1 MKRFEPIGKY
11 IHLVDVRNSDLSVKK
26 LLGIA
31 SNKTYIPSV
40 ANIIG
45 TDLSKYKVI
54 KEGQFSCNLMHV
66 SRDGVVPV
74 ALYYGSPAIVSPAY
88 PVFEVNNTEELLP
101 EYLHLYLSSSEFD
114 REAVFHAMVGVRGSL
129 IWEDFL
135 SIKIPVP
142 SIELQ
147 RKMVEELKIVEQ
159 RIVNNNEIINNLKK
173 LAHLYYH
180 HNIVENIDLNNLPL
194 DWKLTTIQDYCLCI
208 KSGGTP
214 SRGVAEYWNQKDY
227 PWLKTGEVQN
237 NVVVEVEEYISSEG
251 LNNSSA
257 KLIPSGSVVM
267 AMYGGGTLSNVAYL
281 DLETTTNQ
289 ACCNMICHSKEDA
302 AFLYF
307 HLLHEQ
313 DEIKKLANGG
323 AQENLSIDLISNQS
337 ILTFK
342 ERNIKQFFLTILE
355 QLVLLYRENSQ
366 LVRVKNVLL
375 ENI

>member
-135 SIKIPVP
+135 SIKIPIVD
-142 SIELQ
+142 IHTQ
-147 RKMVEELKIVEQ
+147 RLLVDEFNTIQKKYDDNNLFIDKLEELLTLIF
-159 RIVNNNEIINNLKK
+159 RRS
-173 LAHLYYH
+173 Y
-180 HNIVENIDLNNLPL
+180 VENIGAYLSHSWKIGTISDIAEIYSGKSITDKIDIPDAIYKVPVAGATGIIGYAKTANQNTKLLTTGRVGTLGVVNRYYESIWAADNVIVVTSKYFEFTCQLLKWL
-194 DWKLTTIQDYCLCI
+194 DYSKLTKLGVQSLITKSGLENYEVVVPSMDFIVDFEEQVAPIVEYIRQLRSENMLLSRI
-208 KSGGTP
+208 KSLLL
-214 SRGVAEYWNQKDY
+214 SK
-227 PWLKTGEVQN
+227 
-237 NVVVEVEEYISSEG
+237 IS
-251 LNNSSA
+251 
-257 KLIPSGSVVM
+257 
-267 AMYGGGTLSNVAYL
+267 
-281 DLETTTNQ
+281 
-289 ACCNMICHSKEDA
+289 
-302 AFLYF
+302 
-307 HLLHEQ
+307 
-313 DEIKKLANGG
+313 
-323 AQENLSIDLISNQS
+323 
-337 ILTFK
+337 
-342 ERNIKQFFLTILE
+342 
-355 QLVLLYRENSQ
+355 
-366 LVRVKNVLL
+366 
-375 ENI
+375 